1 MRGSFRKGVLSNHD
15 PGSGPTQPKETI
27 MIRFY
32 QRQHGFYAGIDL
44 HARTM
49 HVCVLDA
56 TGTVV
61 LDRNLPCHF
70 DTLLQAIAPF
80 RDGIVIG
87 VECMFGWYW
96 LADRCA
102 EHDIPFVVGHALY
115 MKLIHGGKAKNDRL
129 DAGKIAHLLKGGNFP
144 LAYAYP
150 KGMRETR
157 DLLRR
162 RMYLVHK
169 RAELITHLE
178 ILNAQNNLPPF
189 GKKLSYAANR
199 AELNIPER
207 FTDPSVKMSATL
219 DLDLIDQLDEL
230 IGKVEL
236 YLTRAAKVDDVQT
249 YQRLRTIP
257 GVGPILA
264 LVLLYEMHQVQR
276 FEQVGQFLSYARL
289 VRGEHESAGKKLGWG
304 SKKIGNAHLRWAFA
318 EAACLFLRGSERARQ
333 WKQKQEKKHGSA
345 KVLGILAARLARA
358 VYHMLR
364 KHEAFDEERFWNG
377 QVQPAPAAPKP
388 TKPATARRARA
399 TARPAAR

>member
-1 MRGSFRKGVLSNHD
+1 
-15 PGSGPTQPKETI
+15 
-27 MIRFY
+27 
-32 QRQHGFYAGIDL
+32 
-44 HARTM
+44 
-49 HVCVLDA
+49 
-56 TGTVV
+56 
-61 LDRNLPCHF
+61 
-70 DTLLQAIAPF
+70 
-80 RDGIVIG
+80 
-87 VECMFGWYW
+87 MFGWYW

-377 QVQPAPAAPKP
+377 QVQPASAAPKP
-388 TKPATARRARA
+388 TQPATARRARA

>member
-1 MRGSFRKGVLSNHD
+1 
-15 PGSGPTQPKETI
+15 

-56 TGTVV
+56 AGTVV

-70 DTLLQAIAPF
+70 ETLLQAIAPF

-129 DAGKIAHLLKGGNFP
+129 DASKIAHLLKGGNFP
-144 LAYAYP
+144 LSYAYP

-230 IGKVEL
+230 ISKVEL
-236 YLTRAAKVDDVQT
+236 YLTRTAKVDDVQT

-264 LVLLYEMHQVQR
+264 LVLLYEMHQVER

-289 VRGEHESAGKKLGWG
+289 VRGEHDSAGKKLGWG

-358 VYHMLR
+358 LYHMLR

-377 QVQPAPAAPKP
+377 QVQPASAAPKP
-388 TKPATARRARA
+388 TQPATARRARA